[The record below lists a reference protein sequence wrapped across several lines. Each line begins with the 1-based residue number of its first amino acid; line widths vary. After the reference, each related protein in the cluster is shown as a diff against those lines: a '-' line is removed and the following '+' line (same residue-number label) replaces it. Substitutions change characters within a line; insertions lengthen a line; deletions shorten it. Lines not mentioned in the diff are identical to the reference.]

1 MGIPTREE
9 IRLYMQTNYRKY
21 LDPEVVGKLKGME
34 LKARMVVEGF
44 IAGLHK
50 SPYHGFSVEFAEHRQ
65 YMPGDNIRD
74 IDWRVY
80 GKSDRFYI
88 KQYEE
93 ETNLKA
99 YLLLDCSASMKYSSG
114 DTIKHDYAVTLAAA
128 LSFLMLKQRD
138 AVGLVTFDEKIRRY
152 IPPRSRS
159 GHLHV
164 LLQELAQQ
172 TPSDKTDISSALHQ
186 MAERI
191 HRRGLIVIFS
201 DLLDEPDKIVSGLK
215 HFRHKNHE
223 VILFHTLDPRE
234 RDFAFPR
241 EAIFKDLET
250 GEEITTLPWQ
260 IKKHYARLT
269 KEFSDHIASEC
280 RQSRIDYHLI
290 DTSVPFD
297 RALYAFLAKREKLY

>member
-1 MGIPTREE
+1 MNGTS
-9 IRLYMQTNYRKY
+9 YRKY

-34 LKARMVVEGF
+34 LRARMVVEGF

-74 IDWRVY
+74 IDWKVY
-80 GKSDRFYI
+80 AKSDRFYI

-99 YLLLDCSASMKYSSG
+99 YLLLDCSASMGYASG
-114 DTIKHDYAVTLAAA
+114 NTVKLDYASVLAAS
-128 LSFLMLKQRD
+128 LSLMMLRQRD

-152 IPPRSRS
+152 VPPRSKS
-159 GHLHV
+159 GHLHI
-164 LLQELAQQ
+164 LLQELANQK
-172 TPSDKTDISSALHQ
+172 PSDKTNISVALHE

-191 HRRGLIVIFS
+191 SRRGLIMIFS
-201 DLLDEPDKIVSGLK
+201 DLFDDPEKIISGLK
-215 HFRHKNHE
+215 HFRHKKHE
-223 VILFHTLDPRE
+223 VILFHILDPRE
-234 RDFAFPR
+234 RDFAFPT

-260 IKKHYARLT
+260 IKKHYQQAS
-269 KEFSDHIASEC
+269 KDFADKIAAEC
-280 RQSRIDYHLI
+280 RASRIDYHLT
-290 DTSVPFD
+290 DTSLPFD
-297 RALYAFLAKREKLY
+297 KALYAFLSKRERLY

>member
-1 MGIPTREE
+1 M
-9 IRLYMQTNYRKY
+9 
-21 LDPEVVGKLKGME
+21 KLKGME

-80 GKSDRFYI
+80 AKSDRFYI

-93 ETNLKA
+93 EANLKG
-99 YLLLDCSASMKYSSG
+99 YVLLDCSASMGYKSNGTAKLEYGSL
-114 DTIKHDYAVTLAAA
+114 LAAA

-152 IPPRSRS
+152 VPPRSKS

-164 LLQELAQQ
+164 LLRELANQAA
-172 TPSDKTDISSALHQ
+172 TDKTDISSTLHE

-191 HRRGLIVIFS
+191 NRRGLVIILS
-201 DLLDEPDKIVSGLK
+201 DLFDDPHRIISGLK
-215 HFRHKNHE
+215 HFRHKHHE
-223 VILFHTLDPRE
+223 VILFHILDPRE
-234 RDFAFPR
+234 RDFAFSS
-241 EAIFKDLET
+241 EAVFKDMET

-260 IKKHYARLT
+260 IKKHYQRAT
-269 KEFSDHIASEC
+269 KEFSDLIAGEC
-280 RQSRIDYHLI
+280 RQSRIDYHLV

-297 RALYAFLAKREKLY
+297 YALYAFLAKRERLY

>member
-1 MGIPTREE
+1 MAKD
-9 IRLYMQTNYRKY
+9 YRKY

-74 IDWRVY
+74 IDWKVFA
-80 GKSDRFYI
+80 KSDRYYI

-99 YLLLDCSASMKYSSG
+99 YLLLDCSASMGYTSEQ
-114 DTIKHDYAVTLAAA
+114 TIKLDYASLLAAA
-128 LSFLMLKQRD
+128 LSYMMLKQRD

-152 IPPRSRS
+152 IPPRSKS
-159 GHLHV
+159 GHIHI
-164 LLQELAQQ
+164 LLQELANQEA
-172 TPSDKTDISSALHQ
+172 SDKTDIASALHQ

-191 HRRGLIVIFS
+191 SRRGLVMIFS
-201 DLLDEPDKIVSGLK
+201 DLLDDPSEIISGLK
-215 HFRHKNHE
+215 HFRHKHHE
-223 VILFHTLDPRE
+223 VVLFHILDPRE
-234 RDFAFPR
+234 RDFAFPQ
-241 EAIFKDLET
+241 EAIFKDIET
-250 GEEITTLPWQ
+250 GEELTTLPWQ
-260 IKKHYARLT
+260 IKKHFQKATR
-269 KEFSDHIASEC
+269 EFSERIASEC

-290 DTSVPFD
+290 DTSEPFD
-297 RALYAFLAKREKLY
+297 RALYAYLAKRERLY

>member
-1 MGIPTREE
+1 MPNLE
-9 IRLYMQTNYRKY
+9 YRKY

-74 IDWRVY
+74 IDWKVY
-80 GKSDRFYI
+80 AKSDRFYI

-99 YLLLDCSASMKYSSG
+99 YLLLDCSASMSYTSG
-114 DTIKHDYAVTLAAA
+114 GPVKHDYASTLAAA
-128 LSFLMLKQRD
+128 LSLLMLKQRD
-138 AVGLVTFDEKIRRY
+138 AVGLVTFDETIRRY
-152 IPPRSRS
+152 VPPRSKS
-159 GHLHV
+159 GHLHI
-164 LLQELAQQ
+164 LLQELANQ
-172 TPSDKTDISSALHQ
+172 TPSSKTDIGSALHE

-191 HRRGLIVIFS
+191 HRRGLIVLFS
-201 DLLDEPDKIVSGLK
+201 DLLDNPAAIISGLK
-215 HFRHKNHE
+215 HFRHRNHE
-223 VILFHTLDPRE
+223 MILFHILDPRE

-241 EAIFKDLET
+241 EAVFKDLET

-269 KEFSDHIASEC
+269 REYCDHIAAEC

-297 RALYAFLAKREKLY
+297 LALYAFLAKRERLY